1 MHREIITPIVLLM
14 LATLACN
21 LPDSGLPPSPS
32 TTASPNSTPTAP
44 QDAVSSPTSEAPTPT
59 LPELTGEAMGGFQVA
74 ILVDLSSEPVA
85 RAAAEA
91 VPQEAST
98 LLQYQTGFVFD
109 VIAFRQMERTGTI
122 NQMAS
127 TYLNTLAPQTPNG
140 LVIFSYGDDDR
151 ARLYGGYSG
160 WVVGPEGYRNT
171 FVSPVAGDQHVYLA
185 VMHWSER
192 YGECGYGGSDE
203 VVSQTSIGG
212 ECRNQPSTAC
222 VQRSGYSMCANVVDD
237 LYASTP
243 TYFLAA
249 SIVHEFIHP
258 FGTGTNDDHYGTP
271 QCQQAMGWTEATWTF
286 SVKDAER
293 FNVQCPNLYAAFDR
307 GYRP

>member
-1 MHREIITPIVLLM
+1 MYRKILAPLVLLL
-14 LATLACN
+14 LAALACN
-21 LPDSGLPPSPS
+21 LPDGGSPPSPS
-32 TTASPNSTPTAP
+32 PTATAVPDTASP
-44 QDAVSSPTSEAPTPT
+44 PTSGSPTPT
-59 LPELTGEAMGGFQVA
+59 LPELTGEAMGGFQIA

-91 VPQEAST
+91 VLQEASA

-109 VIAFRQMERTGTI
+109 VIDFRQMERTGTI

-140 LVIFSYGDDDR
+140 LVIFSYGDDGL
-151 ARLYGGYSG
+151 AKLYGGYSG

-185 VMHWSER
+185 VMHWNEQ

-212 ECRNQPSTAC
+212 ECRNQPGTAC
-222 VQRSGYSMCANVVDD
+222 VQQSGYSMCANTVDS

-249 SIVHEFIHP
+249 GIVHEFIHP

-271 QCQQAMGWTEATWTF
+271 HCQEAMGWTDATWTF
-286 SVKDAER
+286 SVEEAEK